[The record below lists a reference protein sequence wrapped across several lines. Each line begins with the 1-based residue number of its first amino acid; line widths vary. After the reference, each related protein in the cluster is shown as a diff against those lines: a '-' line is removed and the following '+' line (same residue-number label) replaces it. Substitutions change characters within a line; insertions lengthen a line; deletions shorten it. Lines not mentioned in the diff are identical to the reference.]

1 MSGLELFLLL
11 LMAALA
17 WLWFDSVDAREA
29 GMAGARAA
37 CRREAVQLL
46 DETVVCRLLRLAR
59 DDSGRLALRRVYE
72 FEYSDSGY
80 DRYRGALVLQGREV
94 VMLDLGAHRR
104 PGAAN
109 RGT

>member
-11 LMAALA
+11 LMVALA
-17 WLWFDSVDAREA
+17 WLWFDSFEAREA

-46 DETVVCRLLRLAR
+46 DETVVCRSLRLAR
-59 DDSGRLALRRVYE
+59 DDNGRLGLRRVYE

-80 DRYRGALVLQGREV
+80 DRYPGALVLQGREV

-104 PGAAN
+104 SGAAS
-109 RGT
+109 RDT